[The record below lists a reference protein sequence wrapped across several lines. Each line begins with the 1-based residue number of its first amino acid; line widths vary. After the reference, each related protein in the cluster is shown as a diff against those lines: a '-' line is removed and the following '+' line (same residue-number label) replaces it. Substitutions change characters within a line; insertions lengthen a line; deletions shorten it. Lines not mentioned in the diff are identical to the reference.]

1 MARPGT
7 ESKLKQDDNLI
18 NRIEALENLSKRLL
32 EALELA
38 EIKIQK
44 SLKDEEIYLIPSGTY
59 YGKTY

>member
-7 ESKLKQDDNLI
+7 DPKLKQDDNLI
-18 NRIEALENLSKRLL
+18 NRIEALENLSKKLL

-59 YGKTY
+59 YGKSY